1 MFVDDLQFSNQKTI
15 RDARPGT
22 RGAAAE
28 APDLLRTA
36 TWRKQLVAVA
46 VAVVAVVVAAV
57 VVVAG
62 VVVVVVV
69 VVFSTGGGG
78 GGVGVFGEHWTWH
91 LGFESGI
98 I

>member
-46 VAVVAVVVAAV
+46 VAVVAVVVVVAAV

-62 VVVVVVV
+62 VVVVV
-69 VVFSTGGGG
+69 STGGGG
-78 GGVGVFGEHWTWH
+78 GVSVFGEHWTWH

>member
-46 VAVVAVVVAAV
+46 VAVVAVVVVTAV

-62 VVVVVVV
+62 VVVVVV
-69 VVFSTGGGG
+69 STGG

>member
-36 TWRKQLVAVA
+36 TWRRQLVAVA
-46 VAVVAVVVAAV
+46 VAVAAVVVVVAA

-62 VVVVVVV
+62 VVVVV
-69 VVFSTGGGG
+69 STGGGG

>member
-46 VAVVAVVVAAV
+46 VAVAAVVVVVAAVV

-62 VVVVVVV
+62 VVVVV
-69 VVFSTGGGG
+69 STGG

>member
-46 VAVVAVVVAAV
+46 VAVVAVVVVVAAVV

-62 VVVVVVV
+62 VVVVV
-69 VVFSTGGGG
+69 STGGGG
-78 GGVGVFGEHWTWH
+78 GVSVFGEHWTWH

>member
-46 VAVVAVVVAAV
+46 VAGVAVVVVVAAV

-62 VVVVVVV
+62 VVVVV
-69 VVFSTGGGG
+69 STGGGG
-78 GGVGVFGEHWTWH
+78 GGVSVFGEHWTWH

>member
-36 TWRKQLVAVA
+36 TWRRQLVAVA
-46 VAVVAVVVAAV
+46 VAVAAVVVVVAA

-62 VVVVVVV
+62 VVVVV
-69 VVFSTGGGG
+69 STGGG